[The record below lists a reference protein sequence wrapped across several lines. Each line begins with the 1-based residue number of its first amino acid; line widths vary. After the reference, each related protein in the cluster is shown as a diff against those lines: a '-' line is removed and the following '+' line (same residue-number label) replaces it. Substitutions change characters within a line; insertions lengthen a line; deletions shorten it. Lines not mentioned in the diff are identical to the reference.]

1 MGQLRKLVGNRMLLT
16 PGARAVLRDG
26 QGNTLFIR
34 RSDNNQWALPAGLM
48 ELGETVYDGM
58 CREVKEETGLD
69 VLAGTLVSI
78 YSGPR
83 FMHTN
88 QFGSQHQHL
97 VFQFRV
103 DDWAGDLV
111 TETDETVDAGFFS
124 EQQLPKAYRQYE
136 EAFEDL
142 STFNGSVALK

>member
-1 MGQLRKLVGNRMLLT
+1 
-16 PGARAVLRDG
+16 
-26 QGNTLFIR
+26 
-34 RSDNNQWALPAGLM
+34 
-48 ELGETVYDGM
+48 
-58 CREVKEETGLD
+58 
-69 VLAGTLVSI
+69 
-78 YSGPR
+78 
-83 FMHTN
+83 
-88 QFGSQHQHL
+88 

-124 EQQLPKAYRQYE
+124 EQQLPEAYRQYE